1 MHASIKLLALLFDLA
16 ITDVDHQVFK
26 LLQADICL
34 LPNDE
39 RTERVRVLARDF
51 CAKRD
56 GQKEPIFLTHPM
68 LPGLLQVCSSLHI
81 FSWCASK
88 ANLTF

>member
-1 MHASIKLLALLFDLA
+1 
-16 ITDVDHQVFK
+16 VFNF
-26 LLQADICL
+26 LQADICL

-68 LPGLLQVCSSLHI
+68 LPGLLQVCASLHI
-81 FSWCASK
+81 SSWCASK
-88 ANLTF
+88 ANLNFSISDSHFYQASASVFSQKVEV